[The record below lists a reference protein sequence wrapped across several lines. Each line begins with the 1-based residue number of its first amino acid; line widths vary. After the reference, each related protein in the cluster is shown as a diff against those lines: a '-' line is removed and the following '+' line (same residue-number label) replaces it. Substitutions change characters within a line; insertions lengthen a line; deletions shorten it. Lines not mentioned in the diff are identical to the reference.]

1 MANFSMNDRVEFIA
15 YTQIED
21 EDGILEDKEE
31 VVYSCWA
38 NKKYMT
44 NDEFVNSYATFN
56 KYLISF
62 RVRYCNFTKT
72 LEYKTKEYKLRYKG
86 QVFNIIA
93 AIDYQSLHKF
103 VDVKCEVMV

>member
-1 MANFSMNDRVEFIA
+1 MANFRMDDRIEFV
-15 YTQIED
+15 TCTTVED
-21 EDGILEDKEE
+21 EDGIKKEE
-31 VVYSCWA
+31 VEVAYTCWA
-38 NKKYMT
+38 NRLNMS
-44 NDEFVNSYATFN
+44 NSEFTKSYTTFN

-62 RVRYCNFTKT
+62 RVRYCKFTKA

-103 VDVKCEVMV
+103 VDVKCEVVV

>member
-1 MANFSMNDRVEFIA
+1 MANFRMDDRIEFV
-15 YTQIED
+15 TCTTVED
-21 EDGILEDKEE
+21 EDGIKKEE
-31 VVYSCWA
+31 VEVAYTCWA
-38 NKKYMT
+38 NRLNMS
-44 NDEFVNSYATFN
+44 NSEFTKSYTTFN

-62 RVRYCNFTKT
+62 RVRYCKFTKA

-103 VDVKCEVMV
+103 VDVKCEVTV